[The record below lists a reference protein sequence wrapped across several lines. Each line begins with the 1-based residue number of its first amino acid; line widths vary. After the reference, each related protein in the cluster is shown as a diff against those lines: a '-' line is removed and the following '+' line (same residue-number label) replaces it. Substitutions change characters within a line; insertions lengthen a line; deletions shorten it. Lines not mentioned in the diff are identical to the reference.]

1 MSMNNTPV
9 QDQTHSIT
17 YVGIDIAK
25 DSFQFHFSPKLQGTL
40 SNDPAGF
47 KRLLQLLGQQQVHL
61 VCEATGGYE
70 QPLVAFCLGHQLPV
84 SIVDPARVHHFI
96 KGKGQRAETDKI
108 DAAMLALFGV
118 ENTPDPVV
126 PLSPEQR
133 QLRELSR
140 RRDQLMEIRQCLAN
154 QSRGLTLKAL
164 LSDQR
169 KLTRE
174 LERQITRIEQ
184 HMGKL
189 ISNSEPLSSQQEQML
204 KEPAVGPVL
213 SCTLLA
219 EMPEL
224 GSLNRSTAA
233 ALAGVAPY
241 ARDSGNKNGRRFIGG
256 GRPQIRRKLYMAAL
270 VASRHHPR
278 LKGIYEHLIKRGKPA
293 KVALTALMRHLIIQL
308 NHNLKNIHT
317 TT

>member
-9 QDQTHSIT
+9 QDQTQPIT

-25 DSFQFHFSPKLQGTL
+25 DSFQYHFSPKLQGSL
-40 SNDPAGF
+40 PNEPAGF
-47 KRLLQLLGQQQVHL
+47 KRLLRLLGEQPVHL

-70 QPLVAFCLGHQLPV
+70 QPLVVFCLGHQLPV

-96 KGKGQRAETDKI
+96 KGKGQRAKTDKI
-108 DAAMLALFGV
+108 DAAMLALFGA
-118 ENTPDPVV
+118 ENVPDPVA

-133 QLRELSR
+133 HLRELSR

-154 QSRGLTLKAL
+154 QSRGLTLKPL

-174 LERQITRIEQ
+174 FDRQITRIEE
-184 HMGKL
+184 HMEKL
-189 ISNSEPLSSQQEQML
+189 ISDSEHLRALQALLL

-213 SCTLLA
+213 SRTLLA

-224 GSLNRSTAA
+224 GRLNRSTAP

-241 ARDSGNKNGRRFIGG
+241 ARDSGNHKGRRFIGG
-256 GRPQIRRKLYMAAL
+256 GRPQIRKKLYMAAL

-308 NHNLKNIHT
+308 NHNLKNHPKPS
-317 TT
+317 